1 MIDQIRGKLIVKKP
15 TYIVVENSG
24 IGFKISIPLSSYK
37 LFGEPGEEID
47 VLTHLHVREDLLQLF
62 GFATEEERSLFQLL
76 ISVSGIGPRVAQ
88 GILSGISVSD
98 FRRAIVRQ
106 DLVVLTSAPGVG
118 KKTAERLILELRE
131 KIGEES
137 DREEKKISSTA
148 ESIGE
153 ETILALVS
161 LGYKNP
167 QAQKAVQ
174 KILRGNED
182 LTLEKA
188 LRLALREI

>member
-1 MIDQIRGKLIVKKP
+1 MIEQIKGKLISKKP
-15 TYIVVENSG
+15 THIVVENHG
-24 IGFKISIPLSSYK
+24 IGFKIAIPLSSYK
-37 LFGEPGEEID
+37 LFGEPGEDIN
-47 VLTHLHVREDLLQLF
+47 VLTHVHVREDILQLF

-88 GILSGISVSD
+88 GILSGISTSD
-98 FRRAIVRQ
+98 FKRAIARQ
-106 DLVVLTSAPGVG
+106 DLVALTSAPGVG
-118 KKTAERLILELRE
+118 KKTAERLVLELRE
-131 KIGEES
+131 KIGDVDSMDEVGIGS
-137 DREEKKISSTA
+137 VA

-161 LGYKNP
+161 LGYKRP

-174 KILRGNED
+174 KILKGNED

-188 LRLALREI
+188 LRLTLREI

>member
-1 MIDQIRGKLIVKKP
+1 MIDQIRGKLVVKKP
-15 TYIVVENSG
+15 THIVVENRG

-37 LFGEPGEEID
+37 SFAEPGEEID
-47 VLTHLHVREDLLQLF
+47 VLTYLHVREDLLQLF
-62 GFATEEERSLFQLL
+62 GFATEEERTLFQML

-88 GILSGISVSD
+88 GILSGISTSD
-98 FRRAIVRQ
+98 FRRAIVKQ
-106 DLVVLTSAPGVG
+106 DLVALTSAPGVG

-137 DREEKKISSTA
+137 DREEKGISSA
-148 ESIGE
+148 VESIGE
-153 ETILALVS
+153 ETVLALVS
-161 LGYKNP
+161 LGYKRS

-174 KILRGNED
+174 KIIRGNEA

>member
-1 MIDQIRGKLIVKKP
+1 MIDQIRGKLIIKKP
-15 TYIVVENSG
+15 THIVVENHG
-24 IGFKISIPLSSYK
+24 VGFKISIPFSSYK

-47 VLTHLHVREDLLQLF
+47 VLTHLHVREDILQLF
-62 GFATEEERSLFQLL
+62 GFATEEERTLFQLL

-88 GILSGISVSD
+88 GILSGISASD
-98 FRRAIVRQ
+98 FRRAITKQ
-106 DLVVLTSAPGVG
+106 DLVTLTSAPGVG

-137 DREEKKISSTA
+137 DREEKGISSDA

-153 ETILALVS
+153 ETVLALIS
-161 LGYKNP
+161 LGYKRP

-174 KILRGNED
+174 KIIRGNEA